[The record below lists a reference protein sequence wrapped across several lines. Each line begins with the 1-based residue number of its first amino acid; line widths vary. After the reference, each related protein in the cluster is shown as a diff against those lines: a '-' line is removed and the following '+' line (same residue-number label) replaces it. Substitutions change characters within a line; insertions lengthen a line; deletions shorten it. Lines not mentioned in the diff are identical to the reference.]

1 MRKLIVAAL
10 LACVAPLAC
19 ADMFV
24 TEFAGPPVVS
34 VYYQA
39 ASTPALANQVVNVA
53 ASSTQSAVFSADTKL
68 VRVHCEEVCFVLFG
82 ANPTATLTSMRLAA
96 NASEYFVVVPGQR
109 VAVIGL

>member
-1 MRKLIVAAL
+1 MRKVFAAL
-10 LACVAPLAC
+10 LCLVALPAS

-39 ASTPALANQVVNVA
+39 AATPALVNQAVNVA
-53 ASSTQSAVFSADTKL
+53 ASSTQSAVFSGDTKL
-68 VRVHCEEVCFVLFG
+68 VRIHCEEVCYVLFG

-96 NASEYFVVVPGQR
+96 NATEYFVVVPGQR